1 MNFKN
6 LHEMNQYYERMNHD
20 GLLNHI
26 RIYGNGNNGLGYKP
40 DKHMTGVG
48 IETYDNLISKYPKYG
63 YYAVTKKQ
71 VIELSTGNDLQETTD
86 KALEKLEP
94 HMDKM
99 IGKNIIMTEL
109 KNTYDAFKRDK
120 LDFVGGAIA
129 IYIKEGTIISPK
141 RIKLSRAEGNN
152 RFYFSKDY
160 IREHHENLMKDVKQ
174 AVREYSVKGYNSPFD
189 SRMIGGMIGGMFQEV
204 FNMDKKDNGVK
215 ITKPKIND
223 PYIDILEQLLIEAEY
238 ETIIKPEN
246 ETIIKP
252 EKEEEEEVVKEEEI
266 IGTKADKEQLQKEIQ
281 TLFKASGLGNIWI
294 VNGGG
299 YFPEWL
305 ENNISNSTLDENN
318 KQALISK
325 VETYYITKWKTSKE
339 ATETQ
344 KYRLV
349 PHTGTQLGTLSTTP
363 NNDKIV
369 KKNIKPVSTFK
380 VLLDNII
387 TDAINDTTDNTVKVE
402 LKAIDTNKSIITLVN
417 GLYERINDLNKKRIT
432 NLKLRELFK
441 IDKIEDPDLE
451 LTIALIDD
459 THENKELDKKSKT
472 NIKTGGKKLESNAK
486 IITEGNTA
494 ERSDNYIAS
503 INQLLPTLKVSE
515 NFPIDVIEEIK
526 IENGNIRK
534 GELIGCK
541 DFSNSNLSYDSMI
554 SINKIM
560 MSEYYTA
567 KKLEAQLWLQNG
579 DIDKYEYGD
588 FMKRLNNDISF
599 KRIFY
604 KDPDINYI
612 SIDLQ
617 IYNLGIGYVNDKI
630 KDLEELKEK
639 QGLDFSDSQLLDSL
653 TELSNRNKNQFDFI
667 YNDNREVIS
676 MKRVSKGLSDD
687 QNKEYSDMLNE
698 KLKLNEPLTGKSY
711 INKQLVV
718 QKNDPI
724 MYNFTSDKIIPKGK
738 NVLDYYKMTIAQGNS
753 AFEKFIK
760 VPIGEFI
767 KVRKNEIIQKRID
780 EKTEIRQRLIAIND
794 KIKKANMTKEEKAEA
809 DKAEKKAKADKVKAD
824 KAESKAQEKAKAD
837 EAKADKA
844 KAQLKTSKTNKGNKR
859 K

>member
-1 MNFKN
+1 MALLK
-6 LHEMNQYYERMNHD
+6 
-20 GLLNHI
+20 LLNE
-26 RIYGNGNNGLGYKP
+26 
-40 DKHMTGVG
+40 D
-48 IETYDNLISKYPKYG
+48 SKYNVLPNKY
-63 YYAVTKKQ
+63 KQ
-71 VIELSTGNDLQETTD
+71 LSQ
-86 KALEKLEP
+86 
-94 HMDKM
+94 
-99 IGKNIIMTEL
+99 
-109 KNTYDAFKRDK
+109 
-120 LDFVGGAIA
+120 
-129 IYIKEGTIISPK
+129 
-141 RIKLSRAEGNN
+141 
-152 RFYFSKDY
+152 
-160 IREHHENLMKDVKQ
+160 
-174 AVREYSVKGYNSPFD
+174 
-189 SRMIGGMIGGMFQEV
+189 
-204 FNMDKKDNGVK
+204 
-215 ITKPKIND
+215 
-223 PYIDILEQLLIEAEY
+223 
-238 ETIIKPEN
+238 
-246 ETIIKP
+246 
-252 EKEEEEEVVKEEEI
+252 
-266 IGTKADKEQLQKEIQ
+266 
-281 TLFKASGLGNIWI
+281 
-294 VNGGG
+294 
-299 YFPEWL
+299 
-305 ENNISNSTLDENN
+305 
-318 KQALISK
+318 
-325 VETYYITKWKTSKE
+325 
-339 ATETQ
+339 
-344 KYRLV
+344 
-349 PHTGTQLGTLSTTP
+349 TTP

-402 LKAIDTNKSIITLVN
+402 LNAIDTNKSIITLVN

-588 FMKRLNNDISF
+588 FM